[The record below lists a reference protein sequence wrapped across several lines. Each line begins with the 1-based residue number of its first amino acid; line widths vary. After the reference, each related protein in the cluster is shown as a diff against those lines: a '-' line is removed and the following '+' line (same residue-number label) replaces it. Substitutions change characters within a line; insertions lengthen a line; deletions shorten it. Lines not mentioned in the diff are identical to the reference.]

1 MEDNR
6 PTLAQYFVEQACPDN
21 RFLEE
26 MNNVIPWWEI
36 EAWFKGHLKKERRKT
51 GRPPYPII
59 LMFKIHL
66 IQQWYNLSDRETE
79 FQINDRLSFR
89 KFLGLAIEDKI
100 PDATTIENFR
110 HFLEE
115 RKLNK
120 VLIAVLDKYFNEI
133 GLIKKEGNIVDATF
147 MRANSKPHID
157 PTKNSDVDAS
167 LGHKGF
173 GYSGTVNMDRE
184 TKLVRTTEV
193 TPANVLDYKS
203 LEAVIIG
210 DEKELY
216 ADRGYAPS
224 RKMMEEKY
232 PQITNKIMY
241 KRQRAKK
248 GVKYVDLDVFR
259 EFHNKQIAKERARV
273 EHVFAALK
281 RVFRFTRL
289 RYRGLERVTAKFESL
304 IIAYNFYR
312 LGFLLRTRGFCA

>member
-21 RFLEE
+21 KFLEE

-36 EAWFKGHLKKERRKT
+36 ETWFKGHLKKERKKT
-51 GRPPYPII
+51 GRPSYSII

-79 FQINDRLSFR
+79 FQICDRLSFR
-89 KFLGLAIEDKI
+89 KFLSLGIEDSV

-157 PTKNSDVDAS
+157 PNKNSDVDAS

-173 GYSGTVNMDRE
+173 GYSGTVNMDKV
-184 TKLVRTTEV
+184 TKLVRATEV

-203 LEAVIIG
+203 LDAVIIG

-224 RKMMEEKY
+224 RKMIEEKY
-232 PQITNKIMY
+232 PQIVDKIMY
-241 KRQRAKK
+241 KRQRGKK
-248 GVKYVDLDVFR
+248 GSKCVDLDVFR
-259 EFHNKQIAKERARV
+259 EYKNRIIAKERARV
-273 EHVFAALK
+273 EHIFAALK
-281 RVFRFTRL
+281 RIFRFTRL
-289 RYRGLERVTAKFESL
+289 EA
-304 IIAYNFYR
+304 
-312 LGFLLRTRGFCA
+312 